1 MKSYGTPEML
11 ELLREAVNIGANGE
25 VWHHKH
31 MLWAQ
36 SIGLQGHKRL
46 NRYESGKDRA
56 HYIKL
61 QNYALDMFGKI
72 VEPDRDFSVTAP
84 DDIKG
89 YLEGY
94 VAWENSVYTHLG
106 DISARLVALGFPCE
120 AELVRD
126 GLPNKELNKVRR
138 MLAEYGLSGW
148 DMTYILPADKA
159 LHDRMK
165 RKEKKQLLLTRY

>member
-1 MKSYGTPEML
+1 MKDYGSPEML
-11 ELLREAVNIGANGE
+11 ELLREAVSIGAHGE

-36 SIGLQGHKRL
+36 SMGLQGHKRL

-61 QNYALDMFGKI
+61 QNYAMDMFGEV
-72 VEPDRDFSVTAP
+72 VEPDWNYTVDEP
-84 DDIKG
+84 EDIKG

-94 VAWENSVYTHLG
+94 IAWENSVYTRLA
-106 DISARLVALGFPCE
+106 DISNRLIVMGFPCE
-120 AELVRD
+120 AELVRE
-126 GLPNKELNKVRR
+126 GLPRKELEKVRR
-138 MLAEYGLSGW
+138 MLTEYGLSGW

-159 LHDRMK
+159 LHDKM
-165 RKEKKQLLLTRY
+165 KEKEEKA